1 MYTATQSLHEW
12 RSGQQSWKRFTSC
25 KWLMVN
31 AVKLMKWMFL
41 PWLLV
46 QINSSKTANNS
57 VFLAPPIVFFST
69 ALTGSIK
76 CFRGSPVDSFT
87 AENSCVPFVLF
98 LYSSDALNC
107 FPSSYLDNQFL
118 PSFISSFFLF
128 SLNCYTSSTC
138 SFLSSCYLLPIL
150 PFFSCI
156 CLYLLIFLD
165 SSFFASSFLS
175 SLVRSFLSRLWV
187 PACLTPLLVA
197 LLQHIPSGNNQQSTA
212 GSFSS
217 AFHSALDLLS
227 LFRSIFT
234 DADKKSRRFDDARVT
249 WRE

>member
-76 CFRGSPVDSFT
+76 CFRDSPVDSFT

-98 LYSSDALNC
+98 LYSSAALNC
-107 FPSSYLDNQFL
+107 FPSAYLDNQFL

-150 PFFSCI
+150 SFSLCIRLLSPYLPRFF
-156 CLYLLIFLD
+156 FLCFFLP
-165 SSFFASSFLS
+165 SFVGSFLPFP
-175 SLVRSFLSRLWV
+175 SLSPCLPYSFVSGA
-187 PACLTPLLVA
+187 PTAYPLR
-197 LLQHIPSGNNQQSTA
+197 Q
-212 GSFSS
+212 
-217 AFHSALDLLS
+217 
-227 LFRSIFT
+227 
-234 DADKKSRRFDDARVT
+234 
-249 WRE
+249 